1 MTCVFSK
8 QSSIVNLQAAIPNL
22 ASRLKTIM
30 REEAGQLS
38 NAREGRL
45 LAGYREMANDQE
57 HEAEALEWCE
67 GLIGDVAR
75 QEG

>member
-1 MTCVFSK
+1 MKSDSR
-8 QSSIVNLQAAIPNL
+8 QSAAGSQQS
-22 ASRLKTIM
+22 AVSRL
-30 REEAGQLS
+30 REPS
-38 NAREGRL
+38 GRDGEL

-67 GLIGDVAR
+67 GLIGDAIP